1 MEVNF
6 LLFSKT
12 TVQIFLF
19 FLFLAFFGLPS
30 YKQYQKEET
39 LVIKTEVETEGIEVP
54 AVTIQVIHIYNTFSI
69 VSLRWSVKNRE
80 MGVKM
85 QVFVTKV
92 PFSAPKKP
100 RYLFTMNIP
109 CKVNLQYHKLLHRI

>member
-12 TVQIFLF
+12 TVQFFLF

-69 VSLRWSVKNRE
+69 VSLRWSVINRD
-80 MGVKM
+80 MGV
-85 QVFVTKV
+85 
-92 PFSAPKKP
+92 
-100 RYLFTMNIP
+100 I
-109 CKVNLQYHKLLHRI
+109 

>member
-54 AVTIQVIHIYNTFSI
+54 AVTIQVLYIYNTFSI
-69 VSLRWSVKNRE
+69 VSLRWSVINRE
-80 MGVKM
+80 MG
-85 QVFVTKV
+85 
-92 PFSAPKKP
+92 A
-100 RYLFTMNIP
+100 I
-109 CKVNLQYHKLLHRI
+109 

>member
-54 AVTIQVIHIYNTFSI
+54 AVTIQVIHMLYKLYIYNL
-69 VSLRWSVKNRE
+69 SLHTTHYQLSVCDA
-80 MGVKM
+80 
-85 QVFVTKV
+85 Q
-92 PFSAPKKP
+92 S
-100 RYLFTMNIP
+100 
-109 CKVNLQYHKLLHRI
+109 